1 MVVMMTVTVTVV
13 WWMVVYR
20 LREVGVAMT
29 MVTVTVVVYRLR
41 EVGVAMVTVT
51 VVGDEV
57 IPLIMNYVCIM
68 SQMSSSSEMTVSCFL
83 QSVCE
88 NIVFRSLHILINRF
102 PLKASFELYPIL
114 NRFVSQLCLSCVC
127 VCVCTCLYFITIIN
141 CLHTKLPVI

>member
-1 MVVMMTVTVTVV
+1 MVMVVMSMTVTVTVTVV

-51 VVGDEV
+51 VTVVGDEV

-68 SQMSSSSEMTVSCFL
+68 SQMSSSSEMTVPCFL
-83 QSVCE
+83 QSVC
-88 NIVFRSLHILINRF
+88 V
-102 PLKASFELYPIL
+102 
-114 NRFVSQLCLSCVC
+114 
-127 VCVCTCLYFITIIN
+127 
-141 CLHTKLPVI
+141 

>member
-1 MVVMMTVTVTVV
+1 MTVTVTVTVV

-68 SQMSSSSEMTVSCFL
+68 SQMSSSSEMTVPCFL
-83 QSVCE
+83 QSVC
-88 NIVFRSLHILINRF
+88 V
-102 PLKASFELYPIL
+102 
-114 NRFVSQLCLSCVC
+114 
-127 VCVCTCLYFITIIN
+127 
-141 CLHTKLPVI
+141 